1 MFELNLAAWLLILW
15 LSVLG
20 AVFGSFL
27 NVVIYRLP
35 LGLSLIRPPSHCPKC
50 GKPIRWYDN
59 VPVLGWIALGGRCRQ
74 CRNPI
79 SIRYP
84 AVEAVTGLLFGA
96 LGAVEMDRLDTSYP
110 VHLTLLC
117 TLLCAGLMEY
127 DGHRP
132 PWRLFLISLGL
143 AVAVR
148 FGWRLSGGPTLP
160 DWTADWSGPT
170 AGLAAAIVWAVA
182 LLRQQSVGYGLGLI
196 CVVLCLG
203 DGALPI
209 VAVSLCLEAVQWAIH
224 AKRRCPP
231 CLTLGLLTTA
241 WLLAG
246 GWSFG

>member
-1 MFELNLAAWLLILW
+1 MSELNLAAWLLILW

-50 GKPIRWYDN
+50 GRPIRWYDN

-84 AVEAVTGLLFGA
+84 IVEAVTGLLFGA

-110 VHLTLLC
+110 VHLVLLC
-117 TLLCAGLMEY
+117 TLLCAGLIEY

-132 PWRLFLISLGL
+132 PWRLFLVSLVLTL
-143 AVAVR
+143 AGR
-148 FGWRLSGGPTLP
+148 FFWQLSGGPTLP
-160 DWTADWSGPT
+160 DWLTEWSGPT
-170 AGLAAAIVWAVA
+170 AGLAAALVWATA
-182 LLRQQSVGYGLGLI
+182 LLRQQSTGYGLGLI

-203 DGALPI
+203 DASLPI
-209 VAVSLCLEAVQWAIH
+209 LAASLLIEAAQWVIS
-224 AKRRCPP
+224 AKRRLPS
-231 CLTLGLLTTA
+231 CLTLGLLVA
-241 WLLAG
+241 GWLLVG
-246 GWSFG
+246 GCKIG